1 MADNLEGVGV
11 SAQGNPLGSVRSEG
25 GVGVEMVEVCMDMMA
40 RYTYSNLS
48 TLPSRFVNKVT
59 LYPLSTLL

>member
-1 MADNLEGVGV
+1 MAGNLEGAGL
-11 SAQGNPLGSVRSEG
+11 SAQNSPVRGVRSEG

-48 TLPSRFVNKVT
+48 TLPSRFVQLV
-59 LYPLSTLL
+59 L